1 MFMTHIDVAVL
12 QNYFSFPIVGN
23 DFARASNK
31 SSICQFSWL
40 TFLKPHNCL
49 IVTKSVNLH
58 EDTVWIVDSD
68 NELYFME
75 YFLHNGLSQKT
86 FYLLNCLNCN
96 VEFWRHNH
104 DDYED
109 R

>member
-1 MFMTHIDVAVL
+1 MFMTHIDVTVL
-12 QNYFSFPIVGN
+12 QNYFSFPIVSN

-58 EDTVWIVDSD
+58 EDTVWIVDCILWNISYIIACHRR
-68 NELYFME
+68 LCIY
-75 YFLHNGLSQKT
+75 
-86 FYLLNCLNCN
+86 
-96 VEFWRHNH
+96 
-104 DDYED
+104 
-109 R
+109 